1 MEKVEDLV
9 RVLFEVKYGKG
20 REEFKEVE
28 DIFKYLERVFELVVE
43 ENYKPVLILD
53 EMQTIK
59 EVVNTTGKPVI
70 SGLFNF
76 LIGITKEK
84 HFCHCLCVTSDCLFV
99 DLVYTSARLE
109 GRAKYF
115 LVDDLE
121 KETAFRV
128 YEEFGFK
135 NKDVVWNYVGG
146 KIGDMV
152 SLFEEKKRGYG
163 EKEALDRML
172 KDQVVRLKDFLE
184 AVAEG
189 ERGDVDIKEVKEALK
204 KLREGE
210 VSSEEIPRKVRR
222 FLIQENIL
230 FYNPLEGTVRFQSR
244 LLEKAA
250 HLGFAY

>member
-1 MEKVEDLV
+1 M
-9 RVLFEVKYGKG
+9 
-20 REEFKEVE
+20 
-28 DIFKYLERVFELVVE
+28 
-43 ENYKPVLILD
+43 
-53 EMQTIK
+53 
-59 EVVNTTGKPVI
+59 
-70 SGLFNF
+70 
-76 LIGITKEK
+76 
-84 HFCHCLCVTSDCLFV
+84 

-128 YEEFGFK
+128 HEEFGFK
-135 NKDVVWNYVGG
+135 NKDAVWNYVGG

-210 VSSEEIPRKVRR
+210 VRSEEIPRKVRR

-250 HLGFAY
+250 HLGLAY